1 MDISLLVDLA
11 KKHAIDAVHPGYGFL
26 SENADFAA
34 AMADAGILVIGPGA
48 DLLRR
53 TGDKLAARLLAE
65 ECEVPVLPALTAP
78 TESVEDVRRFAEQ
91 VGLPIMVKAVDGGS
105 GRGIRLVKEV
115 GELDGL
121 VKRAVEESASR
132 RVFAERAVVGG
143 WRHVEVQ
150 VLGDGEGGV
159 RHLWERECSLQR
171 RWQKVVEVAGAM
183 CAREVVAKVIEAAV
197 RMAERVSC
205 VTLLY
210 AGQMY

>member
-1 MDISLLVDLA
+1 MDIDLLVHLA
-11 KKHAIDAVHPGYGFL
+11 KKHNIDAVHPGYGFL
-26 SENADFAA
+26 SENADFAL
-34 AMADAGILVIGPGA
+34 AMANVGVLVIGPGEE
-48 DLLRR
+48 LLRR

-78 TESVEDVRRFAEQ
+78 TERVEDVRKFAEE
-91 VGLPIMVKAVDGGS
+91 VGLPIMVKAVDGGG

-115 GELDGL
+115 GDLEGL

-132 RVFAERAVVGG
+132 KVFAERAVVGG

-183 CAREVVAKVIEAAV
+183 GGERRVVGRVIEAAV
-197 RMAERVSC
+197 SMAERVSC
-205 VTLLY
+205 VRVLWLC
-210 AGQMY
+210 